1 MRTEEELKD
10 ILRRCSPET
19 LEAALAY
26 QQRPDEGLAF
36 AVVLGV
42 LERFAKPEVREQV
55 RGAGEST
62 RFMEDLSFDSLAL
75 MEAILVVEDAL
86 EVSLSRE
93 ELMDCAT
100 VSDLRRHL
108 KGKIARGG

>member
-26 QQRPDEGLAF
+26 QKRPDEGSAF
-36 AVVLGV
+36 AVVIGV
-42 LERFAKPEVREQV
+42 LERFAKPEAREQV
-55 RGAGEST
+55 RSAGEST
-62 RFMEDLSFDSLAL
+62 RFVEDLSFDSLAL

-86 EVSLSRE
+86 DVALSRD
-93 ELMDCAT
+93 ELLDCVT
-100 VSDLRRHL
+100 VGDLRRHL